1 MALPAIFGALVFQ
14 VQEITNLV
22 TAGHLGDPTIMAGIG
37 LGNMTVNL
45 VAMVPL
51 LCTTHAIKSLV
62 PQAFGRGNL
71 DLCGVFLNRARILV
85 TIVFILS
92 STLILQAKYAYRALK
107 QDENAIVYMDI
118 YLANYLP
125 AVYLFTMGDLQRKF
139 LNSLGKTNVP
149 MMV

>member
-22 TAGHLGDPTIMAGIG
+22 TAGHLGDPVIMAGIG

-62 PQAFGRGNL
+62 P
-71 DLCGVFLNRARILV
+71 
-85 TIVFILS
+85 
-92 STLILQAKYAYRALK
+92 
-107 QDENAIVYMDI
+107 
-118 YLANYLP
+118 
-125 AVYLFTMGDLQRKF
+125 
-139 LNSLGKTNVP
+139 
-149 MMV
+149 

>member
-1 MALPAIFGALVFQ
+1 M
-14 VQEITNLV
+14 
-22 TAGHLGDPTIMAGIG
+22 TAGHLGDPVIMAGIG

-71 DLCGVFLNRARILV
+71 DLCGVFLNRARILL

-92 STLILQAKYAYRALK
+92 SIVILQAKDIYRALK
-107 QDENAIVYMDI
+107 QDEHAIYYMDI
-118 YLANYLP
+118 YLYNYLP
-125 AVYLFTMGDLQRKF
+125 AVFLFSIGDLQRKF

-149 MMV
+149 MLV